1 MRTYDKSLI
10 EVWDWKESV
19 YREAKGLSATDY
31 IRKMTKD
38 ADTILSESHIELP
51 PISASRRR
59 EKVEYY

>member
-19 YREAKGLSATDY
+19 YREGKELSAADY

-51 PISASRRR
+51 RISASRKR
-59 EKVEYY
+59 EKVAY

>member
-38 ADTILSESHIELP
+38 ADTILSESHIELT
-51 PISASRRR
+51 PISSSRKR
-59 EKVEYY
+59 EKVA

>member
-19 YREAKGLSATDY
+19 YREGKELSATDY

-51 PISASRRR
+51 RISAYRKR
-59 EKVEYY
+59 EKVAY